1 MVAWFVN
8 QLDQSLSTMSPTNN
22 NESSQPKAKFSWKKS
37 SIRET
42 LKNDI
47 LEGRITPEMKPS
59 QAVEINP
66 LYKEMGKL
74 FASRLSGMRKI
85 LAQPQKEPK
94 KEKWR
99 QKNPARIQ
107 MKWDV
112 ADGIITANMDFA
124 TAKTKRALYGKMTD
138 DQFKS
143 RLTGMRTI
151 VKKALERA
159 NEDEAALEA
168 DLILR
173 PRKTTNHRGEPEWH
187 SSDAKSLLCTDMDAK
202 LHEKMSPM
210 ELWESREEYKK
221 FWLSTFRG
229 HIYQEVQTR
238 KWRDQWVDG
247 KKDYTIVLEPHAVQ
261 QD

>member
-1 MVAWFVN
+1 
-8 QLDQSLSTMSPTNN
+8 MSSTNN
-22 NESSQPKAKFSWKKS
+22 NESSQSKAKLSWKKDPR
-37 SIRET
+37 RET
-42 LKNDI
+42 LKTDI
-47 LEGRITPEMKPS
+47 LEGRITPEMKPA
-59 QAVEINP
+59 QAAEINP
-66 LYKEMGKL
+66 LYKEMGKV
-74 FASRLSGMRKI
+74 FNTRLSGMRKI
-85 LAQPQKEPK
+85 LAQPEKEPK
-94 KEKWR
+94 KDKWR
-99 QKNPARIQ
+99 HKNPARIQ

-112 ADGIITANMDFA
+112 AEGIITADMDFA

-143 RLTGMRTI
+143 RLVGMRKI
-151 VKKALERA
+151 VEKALERA
-159 NEDEAALEA
+159 AEDEAALEA

-187 SSDAKSLLCTDMDAK
+187 SSDAKSLLRTDMDAK

-210 ELWESREEYKK
+210 ELWETRDEYKK

-247 KKDYTIVLEPHAVQ
+247 KKDYTIVPEPHAVQ
-261 QD
+261 LD